1 MGQNCAYL
9 FFSWRYSY
17 RFCEKGAI
25 QPKEQAGLALVPLC
39 VPIWVECSQQR
50 QWRRPHNHNH
60 KIMVADFIYIL
71 LFLFPSSAN
80 GSPDDACN
88 HREDESHRVM
98 GWSHNVSAFYNN
110 TLSLSLLHAP
120 LLTTKSYAFCFSS
133 TRTRNWEKCRI
144 IVALEN
150 CETPDLV
157 ENERW

>member
-1 MGQNCAYL
+1 MTQNCAY
-9 FFSWRYSY
+9 FYFSWRYSY

-39 VPIWVECSQQR
+39 VPIGVECSQQR

-71 LFLFPSSAN
+71 LFLFPPSAN

-98 GWSHNVSAFYNN
+98 GWSHNVSAFYTN

-133 TRTRNWEKCRI
+133 TRTWNWEKCRI

>member
-1 MGQNCAYL
+1 MCIFIFLLTLLVSILWKRSNTTQRTGWPS
-9 FFSWRYSY
+9 F
-17 RFCEKGAI
+17 GAI
-25 QPKEQAGLALVPLC
+25 VCADWGGVLATKTMKAP
-39 VPIWVECSQQR
+39 SQSQS
-50 QWRRPHNHNH
+50 QNYGSG
-60 KIMVADFIYIL
+60 FYYIL

>member
-1 MGQNCAYL
+1 MEQNCAYL
-9 FFSWRYSY
+9 YFSWRYSY
-17 RFCEKGAI
+17 RFCKKGAI

-39 VPIWVECSQQR
+39 VPIGVECSQQR

-110 TLSLSLLHAP
+110 TLSLSL
-120 LLTTKSYAFCFSS
+120 FF
-133 TRTRNWEKCRI
+133 TRLCLQRNPTLSVSARHVRGIGKNVESLWRLKIVKPRI
-144 IVALEN
+144 
-150 CETPDLV
+150 
-157 ENERW
+157 W

>member
-1 MGQNCAYL
+1 M
-9 FFSWRYSY
+9 
-17 RFCEKGAI
+17 
-25 QPKEQAGLALVPLC
+25 PLCFC
-39 VPIWVECSQQR
+39 VPIGVECSQQR

-110 TLSLSLLHAP
+110 TLSLSSSRASAYSEILRFLFQ
-120 LLTTKSYAFCFSS
+120 LDTYAELGKMSNHCGAWKLWNPGFG
-133 TRTRNWEKCRI
+133 REWKMVKQEWKWNWVVGVRRQTAE
-144 IVALEN
+144 
-150 CETPDLV
+150 
-157 ENERW
+157 